1 MKRLNFFLVP
11 IAVLLLSGTCQ
22 KAADDANNKYVIP
35 VNGYITFSKGSIERE
50 IYFDSVM
57 MDNRCPPNVN
67 CIVAGE
73 GVCRFT
79 VRNGEQSQQITLS
92 TLPGGTGAV
101 RYPREAEIANLRITL
116 EALTPFPRGTYNE
129 YKARLII
136 TAL

>member
-1 MKRLNFFLVP
+1 MKGLKLFLVP

-22 KAADDANNKYVIP
+22 KAADDTNNAYVVP
-35 VNGYITFSKGSIERE
+35 VNGYVTFSKGSIERE
-50 IYFDSVM
+50 IYFDSVV

-79 VRNGEQSQQITLS
+79 VRSGEQSQQITLS

-101 RYPREAEIANLRITL
+101 RYPREGQVYGVNIKL
-116 EALTPFPRGTYNE
+116 EALTPFPRGTYSE
-129 YKARLII
+129 YKAQLII

>member
-1 MKRLNFFLVP
+1 MKRLKLLLLP
-11 IAVLLLSGTCQ
+11 IAILLLSGTCQ
-22 KAADDANNKYVIP
+22 KAADDTNNTYIIP

-50 IYFDSVM
+50 IYFDSVV
-57 MDNRCPPNVN
+57 MDNRCPPNVH

-79 VRNGEQSQQITLS
+79 VKNGQQTQQITLS

-101 RYPREAEIANLRITL
+101 KYPREGEISNLRITL
-116 EALTPFPRGTYNE
+116 EALTPFPRETYND
-129 YKARLII
+129 YKAQLVI